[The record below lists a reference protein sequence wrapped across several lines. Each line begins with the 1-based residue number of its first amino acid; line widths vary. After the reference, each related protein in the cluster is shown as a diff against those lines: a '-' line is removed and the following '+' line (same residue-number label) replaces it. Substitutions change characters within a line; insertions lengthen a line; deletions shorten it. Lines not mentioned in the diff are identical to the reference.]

1 MKKIPGAFFYYSSMN
16 YSNKHQIRKVISE
29 RKRTLTENLFLDFSN
44 KLFIHLE
51 SLAVFQNAKTI
62 LLYHSLKD
70 EVRTHAFIEKWKNE
84 KTIILPVVDGEN
96 LILKEYNDSSTL
108 STGAYGIQEPSGE
121 LFSDYNKIDLAIIPG
136 VSFDKASNRL
146 GRGKGY
152 YDRLLPKIKAFKIGI
167 CFSFQISEEI
177 PTEPRDTK
185 MNLVITENGI
195 LNEK

>member
-1 MKKIPGAFFYYSSMN
+1 MN
-16 YSNKHQIRKVISE
+16 YSKKQQIRKVISE
-29 RKRTLTENLFLDFSN
+29 RKKTQTENLFLDYSS

-51 SLAVFQNAKTI
+51 SLPVFQNAKTI

-84 KTIILPVVDGEN
+84 KILILPVVNGEN
-96 LILKEYNDSSTL
+96 LILKEYNDSSKL
-108 STGAYGIQEPSGE
+108 LTGAYGIQEPTGE

-136 VSFDKASNRL
+136 VSFDKVGNRL

-167 CFSFQISEEI
+167 CFSFQLSEDI
-177 PTEPRDTK
+177 PTEPHDTK
-185 MNLVITENGI
+185 MNLVVTENGI

>member
-1 MKKIPGAFFYYSSMN
+1 MN
-16 YSNKHQIRKVISE
+16 YSKKQQIRKAISE
-29 RKRTLTENLFLDFSN
+29 RKKALTENSFLDFSG

-51 SLAVFQNAKTI
+51 SLPVFQNAKTI

-84 KTIILPVVDGEN
+84 KLIILPVVNGED
-96 LILKEYNDSSTL
+96 LILKEYNDSSEL
-108 STGAYGIQEPSGE
+108 RTGAYGIQEPSGE

-136 VSFDKASNRL
+136 VSFDKVGNRL

-152 YDRLLPKIKAFKIGI
+152 YDRLLPKIKAFKIGT
-167 CFSFQISEEI
+167 CFSFQLSEEI
-177 PTEPRDTK
+177 PTEPHDTK
-185 MNLVITENGI
+185 MNLVVTENGI